1 MLVTYTFVV
10 NDKLLKSR
18 VQSINLIKT
27 KQQLVMRVKLI
38 DVVYI
43 YIYIYIYIVPDPFNK

>member
-43 YIYIYIYIVPDPFNK
+43 YIYIYSSGSF